1 MRQQHRAL
9 ASDTISTWLIRS
21 ASSTPLL
28 EAIDGGSPEVW
39 NSLANIVFAYFDE
52 ATSALSKALKDLFGN
67 ILSSHPDPI
76 FKRYLAESA
85 LAARG
90 KKVGYYVFE
99 VLMRKGVGAEW
110 VFAKHSTIVGE
121 MLMALRDRTLS
132 PVIGKAVVGLLAA
145 RKTELNDLRRWIECW
160 EEPLSTALRSEEV
173 RGNVQVYA
181 LPGLFRLSPE
191 CFVQFVQGVGLRR
204 YNQGNVS
211 SGSEVNLMS
220 LLCCL
225 KVGRDL
231 GFVGEISATNLTL
244 SYFQILD

>member
-1 MRQQHRAL
+1 VER
-9 ASDTISTWLIRS
+9 
-21 ASSTPLL
+21 
-28 EAIDGGSPEVW
+28 SPEIW

-52 ATSALSKALKDLFGN
+52 ATSSLSKALKDLFGN
-67 ILSSHPDPI
+67 ILSSHSDPK
-76 FKRYLAESA
+76 FKRCLAESA
-85 LAARG
+85 LASRG

-110 VFAKHSTIVGE
+110 IFAKHGAIVGE
-121 MLMALRDRTLS
+121 LLMALRDRTLS

-145 RKTELNDLRRWIECW
+145 RKAELNDLPRWVECW
-160 EEPLSTALRSEEV
+160 EEPLRNALRSEEV

-191 CFVQFVQGVGLRR
+191 CFVQFVQGVGLGR
-204 YNQGNVS
+204 YSRGNV
-211 SGSEVNLMS
+211 GTGGEVDLMS

-231 GFVGEISATNLTL
+231 GFVDEISATILIV
-244 SYFQILD
+244 SFIQILD

>member
-1 MRQQHRAL
+1 M
-9 ASDTISTWLIRS
+9 
-21 ASSTPLL
+21 
-28 EAIDGGSPEVW
+28 EGSPEVW

-67 ILSSHPDPI
+67 ILSSHPDPQ
-76 FKRYLAESA
+76 FKRCLAKSA

-110 VFAKHSTIVGE
+110 VFDKHGAIVGE
-121 MLMALRDRTLS
+121 MLMSLRDRTLS

-145 RKTELNDLRRWIECW
+145 RKAELNDLRRWMECW
-160 EEPLSTALRSEEV
+160 EEPLRTALRSEEV
-173 RGNVQVYA
+173 RGNVQVYS

-191 CFVQFVQGVGLRR
+191 CFVLFVRGIGLGR
-204 YNQGNVS
+204 YSRGNAS
-211 SGSEVNLMS
+211 SGGEVDLMS

-231 GFVGEISATNLTL
+231 GFVDEISATRLML
-244 SYFQILD
+244 SYIQILD